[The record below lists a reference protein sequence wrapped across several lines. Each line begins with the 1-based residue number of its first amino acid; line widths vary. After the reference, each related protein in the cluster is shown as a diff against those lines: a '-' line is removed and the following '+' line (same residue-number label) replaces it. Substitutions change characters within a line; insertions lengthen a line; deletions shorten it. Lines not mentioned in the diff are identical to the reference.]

1 MIFLGIV
8 KTKGIVINQAN
19 SKETDKILTILT
31 PDLGKISVIVKGAKK
46 SSSKVA
52 MSELFVFLDLVLYKN
67 TGDIYVLNSAE
78 IIEMF
83 YSLRIDIEK
92 IYYLTYICRLV
103 SDVATEN
110 ENSFEL
116 MQLLLNTIYLFS
128 ESKKDNM
135 FIATVFQIR
144 LLRVLG
150 FNPIIKA
157 CAVCNGEDVSSFSI
171 RDNGFICLACSK
183 QDTGSISLSQ
193 STISALKYILVADSK
208 KVFSFSI
215 SDNVL
220 SELRLFIKIYLHE
233 KLEKEYDID
242 KYLKNYLI

>member
-52 MSELFVFLDLVLYKN
+52 LSELFVFLDLVLYKN

-150 FNPIIKA
+150 FNPIIKD
-157 CAVCNGEDVSSFSI
+157 CAMCNGEDVSSFSI
-171 RDNGFICLACSK
+171 RDNGLICLACSK

-193 STISALKYILVADSK
+193 STINALKYILVADSK

>member
-52 MSELFVFLDLVLYKN
+52 LSELFVFLDLVLYKN

-144 LLRVLG
+144 LLRV
-150 FNPIIKA
+150 
-157 CAVCNGEDVSSFSI
+157 
-171 RDNGFICLACSK
+171 
-183 QDTGSISLSQ
+183 
-193 STISALKYILVADSK
+193 
-208 KVFSFSI
+208 
-215 SDNVL
+215 
-220 SELRLFIKIYLHE
+220 
-233 KLEKEYDID
+233 
-242 KYLKNYLI
+242 

>member
-52 MSELFVFLDLVLYKN
+52 LSELFVFLDLVLYKN

-83 YSLRIDIEK
+83 YNLRIDIEK

-128 ESKKDNM
+128 EGKKDNM

-150 FNPIIKA
+150 FNPIIKN
-157 CAVCNGEDVSSFSI
+157 CAVCGNEEVSSFSI
-171 RDNGFICLACSK
+171 RDNGLICLACAK